1 MERER
6 EKDGG
11 VFHMQSWNPGSH
23 HSKTLV
29 GIETHLEAG
38 WLFWGQEE
46 KGCIKI
52 LGRSSQPI

>member
-52 LGRSSQPI
+52 LGRS